1 MEKLLKFCADL
12 DELGYFKYADNV
24 FHKYAFTQSE
34 LMKKQILIPG
44 QVRSMAVKAYGHRNK
59 DVKFGT
65 VEDIE
70 IARQLSQRSYLEL
83 DTVLKIHKI
92 TAKKWHSH
100 SKKDD
105 NPTYWEYLCYGGD
118 EGKYWAENII
128 KLYLT
133 KEWKIN

>member
-1 MEKLLKFCADL
+1 MKYLIVLFKNKKRKKILNKFKTLERANLYFEKLI
-12 DELGYFKYADNV
+12 FK
-24 FHKYAFTQSE
+24 
-34 LMKKQILIPG
+34 
-44 QVRSMAVKAYGHRNK
+44 NK
-59 DVKFGT
+59 EIKFGS

-105 NPTYWEYLCYGGD
+105 SPKYWEYLCYGGD
-118 EGKYWAENII
+118 EGKSWAENII
-128 KLYLT
+128 KIYLT

>member
-1 MEKLLKFCADL
+1 MERLLKFCADL
-12 DELGYFKYADNV
+12 DELGYYKYADNV
-24 FHKYAFTQSE
+24 FHKFAFTQSE

-92 TAKKWHSH
+92 TAKKWHS
-100 SKKDD
+100 
-105 NPTYWEYLCYGGD
+105 
-118 EGKYWAENII
+118 
-128 KLYLT
+128 
-133 KEWKIN
+133 